1 MSNVPVIQYNTVK
14 ATDIEIDGLKKN
26 ERSQSQNISYIY
38 YKGQQLHIQTPIIKL
53 DNYGMPD
60 PGGSFFQTARQ
71 CAHLKCPLDINENVE
86 NETDDEKNKRRS
98 ELSDFKKVMME
109 IDNYFDSD
117 EVKEKLFDKKKDKFT
132 YTRIVRKSR
141 PPADDSDDSD
151 EEEKEVQL
159 KPDYMKI
166 NIELEYES
174 ENIKK
179 TKVFKKNDKN
189 SEEYKNGEK
198 HTEIMV
204 TSLADLKSNIKYMK
218 NYRYVIHLSKL
229 WQSKQPLAGQDQKN
243 YGVTFKLIRVE
254 IPHNTITKQVEVTNC
269 SPFIDSDDD
278 SDDDNE
284 SKEVKH
290 FVEKADE
297 EEDSDAESDETPPKP
312 IKKKRGPKKSV

>member
-14 ATDIEIDGLKKN
+14 AQNIVIDGLKKN
-26 ERSQSQNISYIY
+26 ERSQSQNISYLY
-38 YKGQQLHIQTPIIKL
+38 YNDQQLHIQTPIIKL

-109 IDNYFDSD
+109 IDDYFDSD

-166 NIELEYES
+166 NIELEYET

-179 TKVFKKNDKN
+179 TKVFKKRVLKVLNCLNTGVPHRSAEDK
-189 SEEYKNGEK
+189 SFRAR
-198 HTEIMV
+198 I
-204 TSLADLKSNIKYMK
+204 LCWRL
-218 NYRYVIHLSKL
+218 
-229 WQSKQPLAGQDQKN
+229 
-243 YGVTFKLIRVE
+243 
-254 IPHNTITKQVEVTNC
+254 
-269 SPFIDSDDD
+269 
-278 SDDDNE
+278 
-284 SKEVKH
+284 
-290 FVEKADE
+290 
-297 EEDSDAESDETPPKP
+297 
-312 IKKKRGPKKSV
+312 